1 MKTLLEKILVVFIAI
16 SILAG
21 AVAITNRIKIESSH
35 NQVEIY
41 IDYFEVNELARQSD
55 HDVDW
60 WLDYF
65 KKLGATHVV
74 LEEEN
79 VGLMRQALM
88 PLRVEVGQNLLK
100 EWNWQQFVPPVL
112 SVYHETQGINE
123 YDLILMTEDEN
134 IYNQI
139 SSGLKSRYHEDR
151 YKLYPDVE
159 GNVIVIHGT
168 MEDAV
173 YSPPADLTD
182 FEGRN
187 YYREVRLQS
196 SQLTRLGL
204 GFDEEKINKIK
215 NAGLGIMPRPYS
227 YADWGGAKYLE
238 GYLNDLEKWG
248 MIPSVLFFG
257 GKQIPGYSDDSLPM
271 LGRFMSENDIKV
283 GLIESSFQR
292 EHLEQDGLEDLTEML
307 DFNAVRVFNVWPF
320 IQERYQYYHYEG
332 AEEIENT
339 LYRAVTERNIRMI
352 YFKPF
357 KETSTVYVTDPDEYQ
372 RMFQRF
378 ERRIDNHGLAL
389 GKASVFPDSSPG
401 LLLQMMMM
409 IGISAAI
416 IWLLKSLFPI
426 SDSILGGLLIL
437 CVIILISILLI
448 SPGWGEKL
456 SAISAAILFPA
467 LSMWL
472 FCSQTY
478 RWMMFSQR
486 MSYPVALKNGILLL
500 LKMSFVSG
508 IGAFLVAAIL
518 SDVRYLLEMDIFRG
532 VKAGQ
537 LIPIVMFGV
546 VFLHFF
552 GYRRN
557 INALKKPGIRPSEIK
572 LLLMENIKIL
582 YIAILGFLLI
592 AGYIYIARTGHE
604 GSLQPTE
611 IEMIIRNILEEKLLV
626 RPRTK
631 EFTVAFPALI
641 LGAYI
646 ASLKF
651 KSLIFISGLAAI
663 IGQTSIV
670 NTFSHLRTP
679 VIVSFIRTLYS
690 LAAGTLFAAL
700 YLGLVILFVWML
712 EKWGPRLLQALEKE

>member
-1 MKTLLEKILVVFIAI
+1 MKTLLEKILIGFIAI
-16 SILAG
+16 SVLAG

-41 IDYFEVNELARQSD
+41 IDYFEVNELARQSNQNM
-55 HDVDW
+55 DW

-65 KKLGATHVV
+65 KQLGATHVV
-74 LEEEN
+74 LEEES
-79 VGLMRQALM
+79 VGLMRQALI
-88 PLRVEVGQNLLK
+88 PLRVEVGQDLLK
-100 EWNWQQFVPPVL
+100 EWNWQQFVPPIL
-112 SVYHETQGINE
+112 SVYHETQGIND
-123 YDLILMTEDEN
+123 YDFIIMTEDEKVF
-134 IYNQI
+134 NQI
-139 SSGLKSRYHEDR
+139 SNGLTSRYKEDR
-151 YKLYPDVE
+151 YKLYPDDE
-159 GNVIVIHGT
+159 GHVIIIHGT
-168 MEDAV
+168 IEDAV

-187 YYREVRLQS
+187 YYREVRLHS

-204 GFDEEKINKIK
+204 GFDEEKISKIK

-227 YADWGGAKYLE
+227 YSDWGGAKYLA
-238 GYLNDLEKWG
+238 GYLDDLEKWD
-248 MIPSVLFFG
+248 MVPSVLFFG
-257 GKQIPGYSDDSLPM
+257 GRQLPGYDDDSIPLLAQFM
-271 LGRFMSENDIKV
+271 LDNSIKV

-292 EHLEQDGLEDLTEML
+292 EHLEQDGLEDLTEIL
-307 DFNAVRVFNVWPF
+307 DFKAVRVFNVWPF

-372 RMFQRF
+372 RIFQRF
-378 ERRIDNHGLAL
+378 EARIANHGLAI
-389 GKASVFPDSSPG
+389 GEASIFPDTSPG
-401 LLLQMMMM
+401 LLLQMMMS
-409 IGISAAI
+409 IGVAAAV
-416 IWLLKSLFPI
+416 IWLLKSLFPL
-426 SDSILGGLLIL
+426 SDEILAVLLLL
-437 CVIILISILLI
+437 CVIALISILLI
-448 SPGWGEKL
+448 SPDWGEKL
-456 SAISAAILFPA
+456 SALSAAILFPA
-467 LSMWL
+467 MSMWL

-478 RWMMFSQR
+478 KWMMSSQR
-486 MSYPVALKNGILLL
+486 MSYREALKNGVLLL
-500 LKMSFVSG
+500 IKMSLISG
-508 IGAFLVAAIL
+508 IGALIVAAML
-518 SDVRYLLEMDIFRG
+518 SDVRYLLEIDIFRG

-537 LIPIVMFGV
+537 LIPIVLFGV

-557 INALKKPGIRPSEIK
+557 AKVIKKPGIRPSEIK
-572 LLLMENIKIL
+572 LLLMENIKVL
-582 YIAILGFLLI
+582 YVAILGFLLV

-641 LGAYI
+641 MGAYI

-651 KSLIFISGLAAI
+651 KSLIFISGLAAS

-679 VIVSFIRTLYS
+679 AIVSFIRTLYS

-700 YLGLVILFVWML
+700 YLGIFILFVWVL
-712 EKWGPRLLQALEKE
+712 EKWGPRLLRALEKE

>member
-1 MKTLLEKILVVFIAI
+1 MKTRLEKIFVVFIVI
-16 SILAG
+16 SLLSG
-21 AVAITNRIKIESSH
+21 AVAISNRIEIENSH
-35 NQVEIY
+35 NQVEIF

-55 HDVDW
+55 QSMEW

-65 KKLGATHVV
+65 KKLGVTHVV
-74 LEEEN
+74 LEEES

-88 PLRVEVGQNLLK
+88 PLRVEVGQDLLK

-112 SVYHETQGINE
+112 SEYHETQGIND
-123 YDLILMTEDEN
+123 YDFILMTKDEK

-139 SSGLKSRYHEDR
+139 ASGLISRYQEDR

-168 MEDAV
+168 IEDAV
-173 YSPPADLTD
+173 YSPPADLMD
-182 FEGRN
+182 FEGEN
-187 YYREVRLQS
+187 YYREVRLHS

-204 GFDEEKINKIK
+204 GFDEEKINRIQKT
-215 NAGLGIMPRPYS
+215 GLGIMPRPYS
-227 YADWGGAKYLE
+227 YSDWGGTKYLK
-238 GYLNDLEKWG
+238 GYLNDLEKWD

-257 GKQIPGYSDDSLPM
+257 GKQLPGYDDNSLSLLGQFM
-271 LGRFMSENDIKV
+271 LKNDVKV
-283 GLIESSFQR
+283 GLVESSFQR
-292 EHLEQDGLEDLTEML
+292 EHLEQDGLEELTEML
-307 DFNAVRVFNVWPF
+307 DFKAVRVFNVWPF
-320 IQERYQYYHYEG
+320 VQERYQYYHYEG

-357 KETSTVYVTDPDEYQ
+357 KETSMVYVTDPNEYQ
-372 RMFQRF
+372 NIFQRF
-378 ERRIDNHGLAL
+378 ETRIDSHGLTI
-389 GKASVFPDSSPG
+389 GEASVFPDTTPG
-401 LLLQMMMM
+401 LLLQMMMS
-409 IGISAAI
+409 IGIAAAA
-416 IWLLKSLFPI
+416 IWLLKILFPF
-426 SDSILGGLLIL
+426 SDRVLTVLLIL
-437 CVIILISILLI
+437 CVMLIISILLI
-448 SPGWGEKL
+448 SQDWGEKL
-456 SAISAAILFPA
+456 SALSAAILFPS

-472 FCSQTY
+472 FCNQTY
-478 RWMMFSQR
+478 RWMMSSQR
-486 MSYPVALKNGILLL
+486 MSYTEALKNGVLLL
-500 LKMSFVSG
+500 LKMSLISG
-508 IGAFLVAAIL
+508 IGALLVAAML
-518 SDVRYLLEMDIFRG
+518 SDVRYLLEIDIFRG

-537 LIPIVMFGV
+537 LVPIGLFGV

-557 INALKKPGIRPSEIK
+557 EEVIKKPGIRPSEIK
-572 LLLMENIKIL
+572 LLLLENIRVL
-582 YIAILGFLLI
+582 YVAILGFLMI

-641 LGAYI
+641 MGAYI

-651 KSLIFISGLAAI
+651 KSLIFISGLAAV

-679 VIVSFIRTLYS
+679 VVVSVIRTLYS
-690 LAAGTLFAAL
+690 LAAGTFFAAL
-700 YLGLVILFVWML
+700 YLGIFILFVWIL
-712 EKWGPRLLQALEKE
+712 EKWGPRLWRALEKK